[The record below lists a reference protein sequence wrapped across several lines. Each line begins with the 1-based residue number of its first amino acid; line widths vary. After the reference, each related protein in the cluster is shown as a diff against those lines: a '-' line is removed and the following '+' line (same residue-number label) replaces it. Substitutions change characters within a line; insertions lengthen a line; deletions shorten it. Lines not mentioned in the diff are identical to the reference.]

1 MKIKKLLCLAAVCVF
16 SFGMTTTVMADTI
29 PASTSVTYDGK
40 TLSNE
45 KTDLTEII
53 KNVQP
58 GDTASISVDLYNNSS
73 NSTYYY
79 LTTSIVKSLEESSS
93 ASNGAYTFSLVYQ
106 NADGSETVLYNND
119 TVGGENTTNG
129 VGLKQVQITD
139 SDSYVYLDGIPAGG
153 KGKILL
159 NITLDG
165 NTQDN
170 SYMNTLA
177 ELQLRFA
184 VENAPTTTTRYEDRY
199 TPGEVVTVKNPDTI
213 VTILEEL
220 VPLAPKTGDVM
231 IPMVISMVAFAG
243 GLALLVWAIILMKK
257 KNEEA

>member
-1 MKIKKLLCLAAVCVF
+1 MKIKKIICLVAVCVF
-16 SFGMTTTVMADTI
+16 SFGMTTTVLADTI

-40 TLSNE
+40 TLSYEN
-45 KTDLTEII
+45 KDLTEII

-58 GDTASISVDLYNNSS
+58 GDTASIAVDLYNNSS
-73 NSTYYY
+73 NTTHYY
-79 LTTSIVKSLEESSS
+79 LTTSILNSLEETSS

-106 NADGSETVLYNND
+106 NANGSETVLYNND
-119 TVGGENTTNG
+119 RVGGENTTNG
-129 VGLKQVQITD
+129 LGLKQVQITD
-139 SDSYVYLDGIPAGG
+139 ANSYVYLDDIPAGG
-153 KGKILL
+153 KGKIFL

-170 SYMNTLA
+170 SYMNA
-177 ELQLRFA
+177 WADLQMQFA
-184 VENAPTTTTRYEDRY
+184 VENAPETINQYEERY
-199 TPGEVVTVKNPDTI
+199 TPGEVVTVKKPDTV

-231 IPMVISMVAFAG
+231 IPMIISMVAFVG
-243 GLALLVWAIILMKK
+243 GLILLVWAVVLMKK

>member
-1 MKIKKLLCLAAVCVF
+1 MKIKKILCLAAVCVF

-29 PASTSVTYDGK
+29 PASTSVTYNGK

-45 KTDLTEII
+45 ETDLKDII

-73 NSTYYY
+73 NTTYYY
-79 LTTSIVKSLEESSS
+79 LTTSVQESLERESQ
-93 ASNGAYTFSLVYQ
+93 AANGAYTVSLVYQ
-106 NADGSETVLYNND
+106 NENGNETVLYNND
-119 TVGGENTTNG
+119 MVGGEKTTNAEA
-129 VGLKQVQITD
+129 LKQVQITD
-139 SDSYVYLDGIPAGG
+139 KNSFVYLDSIPAGG
-153 KGKILL
+153 KGKILF

-177 ELQLRFA
+177 DLQFVFA
-184 VENAPTTTTRYEDRY
+184 VENAPETINQYEERY
-199 TPGEVVTVKNPDTI
+199 TPGEVVTVKKPDTV

-231 IPMVISMVAFAG
+231 IPMVISMVAFVG
-243 GLALLVWAIILMKK
+243 GLILLVWAVVLMKK

>member
-1 MKIKKLLCLAAVCVF
+1 MKIKKILCLAAVCVF

-73 NSTYYY
+73 NTTYYY

-93 ASNGAYTFSLVYQ
+93 ASKGAYTFSLVYQ

-231 IPMVISMVAFAG
+231 IPMVISMVAFVG
-243 GLALLVWAIILMKK
+243 GLVLLVWAVVLMKK